1 MDETALKEAFESELK
16 LFTQLS
22 NEVLNRVLVFP
33 CINSYARLKLH
44 ELTKE
49 TFKGDLASFSVG
61 QEPDRRPVI
70 CKQQLLANW
79 TLKSVCI
86 TPKVTPNAGRRP
98 PQALY
103 VPRALRNQKP
113 VEPATVDDAEPTKDI
128 EPLPELKTWQDEIEA
143 MTGPVQLVQPLTD
156 FLALESGCVS
166 ATDQAFKRVI
176 EMGDFPK
183 ELKTTDLEN
192 VLHSNVK
199 IKNYYDLK
207 WVDDTHA
214 LVIFTDELTAAQAL
228 AILDPQ
234 IKFRPF
240 YLACDASKS
249 RAKSISIEPS
259 VKKTR
264 PDTSTVMARRLLSRA
279 LNNPNIKA
287 NKAEENALKEA
298 AKNKEQQKS

>member
-16 LFTQLS
+16 LFKQLS
-22 NEVLNRVLVFP
+22 NQVLNRVLVFP

-49 TFKGDLASFSVG
+49 TFAGDLASFSVD

-70 CKQQLLANW
+70 CQQQLLANW
-79 TLKSVCI
+79 TLKSVSI
-86 TPKVTPNAGRRP
+86 NPVNNAGSVAGKRP
-98 PQALY
+98 AQALY
-103 VPRALRNQKP
+103 VPRALRNIKEAKQ
-113 VEPATVDDAEPTKDI
+113 VAEPI

-143 MTGPVQLVQPLTD
+143 MTGPVQLVQPLTN

-166 ATDQAFKRVI
+166 AQDQAFKRVI

-192 VLHSNVK
+192 VLHANVK

-228 AILDPQ
+228 AIPDPQ

-240 YLACDASKS
+240 YLACEASKAK
-249 RAKSISIEPS
+249 AKSISIEPN

-287 NKAEENALKEA
+287 NKDEENALKEA
-298 AKNKEQQKS
+298 KNKQQK

>member
-1 MDETALKEAFESELK
+1 MDETALKEAFASELK

-49 TFKGDLASFSVG
+49 TFADLASFSVG
-61 QEPDRRPVI
+61 QEADRRPVI
-70 CKQQLLANW
+70 CKQQLLASW
-79 TLKSVCI
+79 TLKSVSI
-86 TPKVTPNAGRRP
+86 TPQVPTPNAGKRP

-103 VPRALRNQKP
+103 VPRALRDKKP
-113 VEPATVDDAEPTKDI
+113 VEQEV
-128 EPLPELKTWQDEIEA
+128 PELKTWQDEIEA

-166 ATDQAFKRVI
+166 ANDQAFKRVI

-249 RAKSISIEPS
+249 RGKSISIEPS

-298 AKNKEQQKS
+298 AKNKEQKS